1 MNDVLA
7 RICDQRRADV
17 AEASSTRPLSDL
29 RRLAAGLPPVRSLSG
44 RIGAIR
50 AAGARAFIAE
60 IKRASPSRGVINA
73 DVDPADRAARYAA
86 AGVAGISVLTEPH
99 EFLGTDEDLR
109 AARLAAATVPILRK
123 DFTVDPW
130 QIWEARVLGAD
141 AVLLLVNVLGEKV
154 AEYLAVAAEAGVE
167 ALVETHDA
175 AELDLALRAGA
186 TLIGV
191 NARNLRTFATDLGI
205 VESLIGRIPA
215 GRIAVAESGIRGRDD
230 VDRLA
235 EAGAGA
241 FLVGETLMREADPG
255 RLLHEWGAPGGRHD
269 G

>member
-1 MNDVLA
+1 MNDVLT
-7 RICDQRRADV
+7 RICERRKADV
-17 AEASSTRPLSDL
+17 AQASAARPLADL
-29 RRLAAGLPPVRSLSG
+29 RRQAAGLPPVRSLSG

-50 AAGARAFIAE
+50 AADARAFIAE

-73 DVDPADRAARYAA
+73 DVDPADRAARYAN

-99 EFLGTDEDLR
+99 EFFGTDDDLR
-109 AARLAAATVPILRK
+109 AARLAAPSVPLLRK

-130 QIWEARVLGAD
+130 QVWEARVLGAD
-141 AVLLLVNVLGEKV
+141 VVLLLVNVLGEEI
-154 AEYLAVAAEAGVE
+154 ADYLAVAAEAGVE

-205 VESLIGRIPA
+205 VESLIGQIPA
-215 GRIAVAESGIRGRDD
+215 GRIAVAESGIQDRED

-235 EAGAGA
+235 RAGAGA
-241 FLVGETLMREADPG
+241 FLIGETLMRESDPG
-255 RLLHEWGAPGGRHD
+255 RLLREWGAPGG
-269 G
+269 GK

>member
-1 MNDVLA
+1 MNDVLT
-7 RICDQRRADV
+7 RICDRRRGDV
-17 AEASSTRPLSDL
+17 AALSAARPLSDL
-29 RRLAAGLPPVRSLSG
+29 QRQAGALPPVRSLSG

-60 IKRASPSRGVINA
+60 IKRASPSKGVIDA
-73 DVDPADRAARYAA
+73 GVDPADRAARYAA

-99 EFLGTDEDLR
+99 EFLGSDDDLL
-109 AARLAAATVPILRK
+109 AARLAAPTVPILRK

-141 AVLLLVNVLGEKV
+141 AVLLLANVLGERV
-154 AEYLAVAAEAGVE
+154 ADFLAVAAEAGVE

-175 AELDLALRAGA
+175 AELELALRAGA

-205 VESLIGRIPA
+205 VERLIGRIPA
-215 GRIAVAESGIRGRDD
+215 GRIAVAESGIRDVGD

-235 EAGAGA
+235 AAGAGA
-241 FLVGETLMREADPG
+241 FLVGETLMRSDDPG
-255 RLLHEWGAPGGRHD
+255 RLLLAWGAPGGTA
-269 G
+269 